1 MNWLSRGLINKQDDL
16 RPSWSVFVC
25 LVFLLCIAGSL
36 VVARCVPIHGGL
48 FDRFNPFLVDM
59 VSSVWHCVPIDHRR
73 ILLAHKF
80 FLMLICLSVLVL
92 SWSGIGLSVSA
103 KMPAA
108 IGPIAAVKMPA
119 RVSNHIIVLGVLA
132 FFWWS
137 FATFQG
143 EPTDLI
149 GGFYCLVSL
158 VLLLTYIRHASRL
171 LVLALAG
178 FLIILASV
186 PALFLPPDFAQMAPI
201 EIVQLQQH
209 YAVCFSF
216 ADQMAAG
223 INPGASWLLHYGVLG
238 PLVLGS
244 IEKFF
249 GPISFRGLVQLV
261 EVSQFAFLAVVF
273 GSLFYLARGRKLI
286 ALLALIPVI
295 PWYHCN
301 QLGILYP
308 NHSGLRLIAVFVAIA
323 VVCTLNRLPIRKL
336 AVLMGFVAGLAVLYN
351 FETGLTLMLGF
362 GVSLFLRRSL
372 VAPGLIKPLAVV
384 VACLLVGLSLAI
396 ALFSCYFFVV
406 TGSLPYLLDPA
417 KLSAYFSA
425 PQMITT
431 PGMPAGIAVLM
442 FVQSG
447 YILLAAANKPP
458 ASISFSQA
466 LKAGIALMLLVW
478 EMYYFNRPYYSNL
491 ASCWALYS
499 ILLIDSLRAL
509 RLGLLG
515 SKRFASTAILSAVA
529 LLVVIAPYIIK
540 SYRESAQLYGQVIER
555 LRFNTDQRVW
565 AESQGIAVSGV
576 RFPKKLGQ
584 YVLDKAAEL
593 RQIATESS
601 AILIANSATNSSVN
615 AASRQAAQHLR
626 YVSIYSLA
634 LPKASGVQQDF
645 PYIDPYF
652 GLNLT
657 KQYRQY
663 LIELVKDEPK
673 FLLVDR
679 PECDPTMKDQ
689 AWYAK
694 YIKDVELNLAKTY
707 HVSSTSNAW
716 KVWQRN

>member
-1 MNWLSRGLINKQDDL
+1 L
-16 RPSWSVFVC
+16 
-25 LVFLLCIAGSL
+25 
-36 VVARCVPIHGGL
+36 
-48 FDRFNPFLVDM
+48 
-59 VSSVWHCVPIDHRR
+59 
-73 ILLAHKF
+73 
-80 FLMLICLSVLVL
+80 LICLSVLLL
-92 SWSGIGLSVSA
+92 SWLGLGQSISTKVAGAA
-103 KMPAA
+103 KMPAS
-108 IGPIAAVKMPA
+108 IKMPG
-119 RVSNHIIVLGVLA
+119 RGSNHIIVLGVLA

-137 FATFQG
+137 FATYQG
-143 EPTDLI
+143 EPADLI
-149 GGFYCLVSL
+149 GGIYCLVSL
-158 VLLLTYIRHASRL
+158 VLLCSYIRHDSRL
-171 LVLALAG
+171 LVVSLAGSLIALAS
-178 FLIILASV
+178 L
-186 PALFLPPDFAQMAPI
+186 PALFLPPDFAGMAPI
-201 EIVQLQQH
+201 EVVQLQQH

-238 PLVLGS
+238 PLVFGS

-249 GPISFRGLVQLV
+249 GAISFRGLVQLV
-261 EVSQFAFLAVVF
+261 EMSQLAFLAVVF
-273 GSLFYLARGRKLI
+273 GCLFNLARGRKLI
-286 ALLALIPVI
+286 ALLALLPVI

-323 VVCTLNRLPIRKL
+323 VVCVLNRLPIRKL
-336 AVLMGFVAGLAVLYN
+336 AALMGFVSGLAVLYN
-351 FETGLTLMLGF
+351 FETGLTLLLGF
-362 GVSLFLRRSL
+362 GVTLFLRRSL
-372 VAPGLIKPLAVV
+372 VAPGLIKPLGIV
-384 VACLLVGLSLAI
+384 VACLLLGLGLAI
-396 ALFSCYFFVV
+396 ALFSCSFLVV

-431 PGMPAGIAVLM
+431 PGIPAGIAVLM
-442 FVQSG
+442 FLQAG
-447 YILLAAANKPP
+447 YTLLAAANKPV
-458 ASISFSQA
+458 ASISFNQA

-499 ILLIDSLRAL
+499 ILLIDNLRAL

-515 SKRFASTAILSAVA
+515 SKRFTSTAILSAVA
-529 LLVVIAPYIIK
+529 LLVVIAPYTMK

-584 YVLDKAAEL
+584 YVLEKADEL
-593 RQIATESS
+593 KRLA
-601 AILIANSATNSSVN
+601 ANP
-615 AASRQAAQHLR
+615 AAQHLR
-626 YVSIYSLA
+626 YVSIYSLS

-663 LIELVKDEPK
+663 LLELVKDEPK

-689 AWYAK
+689 AWYGK
-694 YIKDVELNLAKTY
+694 YIKDVELNLAKNY
-707 HVSSTSNAW
+707 HVDSTSNAW
-716 KVWQRN
+716 TVWQRN